1 MLELFIL
8 VTLTKKIVNNS
19 SSTHLLMDLLLE
31 INQDKRTL
39 LKLLILLLMPKN
51 YNKVIM
57 LMEYCYWRTMRNDLL
72 SVKSLSFNYYILKY
86 FIMII

>member
-57 LMEYCYWRTMRNDLL
+57 LMEYCY
-72 SVKSLSFNYYILKY
+72 
-86 FIMII
+86 